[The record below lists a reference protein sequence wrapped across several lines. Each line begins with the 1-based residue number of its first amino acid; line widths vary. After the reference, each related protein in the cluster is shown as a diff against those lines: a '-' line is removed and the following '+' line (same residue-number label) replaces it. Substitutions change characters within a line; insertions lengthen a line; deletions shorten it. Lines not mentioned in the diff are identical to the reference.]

1 MEISQLCPHRPS
13 NYFFLFFG
21 TKNLES
27 FGERES
33 EVCRMSEFA
42 IYLLLRGNSALLGMG
57 VSTIPQ
63 KKMNQAAFPS
73 ANFQPIIIDFVLSRK
88 KKSSREAN
96 NFPNYS
102 AEEVSRAVLFLPFS
116 LIRGKRGRGRIFRGG
131 GGRGRGAER
140 VFLPHISTGPSPPLN
155 GKINEGRGTLTHISH
170 IPWSMDVAPLSTN

>member
-1 MEISQLCPHRPS
+1 
-13 NYFFLFFG
+13 
-21 TKNLES
+21 
-27 FGERES
+27 
-33 EVCRMSEFA
+33 MSEFA

-102 AEEVSRAVLFLPFS
+102 AEEVSRAVSS
-116 LIRGKRGRGRIFRGG
+116 LSSFFADTGEEREGTDFGG
-131 GGRGRGAER
+131 GGGGAGGAG
-140 VFLPHISTGPSPPLN
+140 TGFSPSYFD
-155 GKINEGRGTLTHISH
+155 RS
-170 IPWSMDVAPLSTN
+170 LSSAEWENK